1 MYDLGYDYIA
11 ACRVSWSYY
20 ARDIWAQGHLYVSLM
35 LPGASTSIAQ
45 SMDNPLGLSLSPS
58 LPILPPWAAPGHC
71 AGICV
76 IRRRWAAEKVV
87 FTSGL
92 TFQMLGG

>member
-1 MYDLGYDYIA
+1 MTILLVAGFPEATIQGI
-11 ACRVSWSYY
+11 SGH
-20 ARDIWAQGHLYVSLM
+20 RDTFMSLFM
-35 LPGASTSIAQ
+35 LPGASTGIAQ

-58 LPILPPWAAPGHC
+58 LPILPPWAASGHY